1 MMFVVLFS
9 DWVNPRSG
17 QEQQLPLPAL
27 LSPGIAHR
35 LHQTRFNYIIFWG
48 TLHLLLVLARQG
60 EHFQKSSQKTITGAI
75 LIFKSCSY
83 QVNSTAS
90 PWHVGSDFLT
100 AAPRELVSECRLT
113 CLGLGLR
120 LVFPAAVKVVYRF
133 TVFCPHRCWRESGRH
148 PGQPYFHIPAFLEY
162 AWSFAIQDEAELAQ
176 PMHHI
181 LLIR

>member
-1 MMFVVLFS
+1 M
-9 DWVNPRSG
+9 
-17 QEQQLPLPAL
+17 
-27 LSPGIAHR
+27 
-35 LHQTRFNYIIFWG
+35 
-48 TLHLLLVLARQG
+48 
-60 EHFQKSSQKTITGAI
+60 
-75 LIFKSCSY
+75 
-83 QVNSTAS
+83 
-90 PWHVGSDFLT
+90 GSDFLT

-148 PGQPYFHIPAFLEY
+148 PGQPYFHIPAFLEH